1 MSDVSIE
8 KEWRQ
13 FCETLEQIGAELLPA
28 APDDATR
35 AEGVAYLARL
45 TAYGVERFLS
55 GAERLT
61 NGLSFNVP
69 RIGGYNPDYIVG
81 SANVSGDRHYRL
93 TGKINDAYR
102 IGVGAYSVQPG
113 GQISTDGYRV
123 LTAKDFAHGPD
134 GSFDLATAADADPT
148 TGIKLAP
155 TSNLFLIREIV
166 LRPGDKPA
174 EFVLAS
180 DHHEAERALTAADVA
195 RRMTAIRHF
204 ISGSLKQFLLWS
216 RTFAEHPNTMTPLAP
231 ELDRTVQGDP
241 GTRYYSG
248 YFDLDDDEALIVEIP
263 RVVCTYWQIQL
274 TNHWLEPLP
283 ASHLNHIT
291 AQPDTDGVVR
301 VAIARRDP
309 GLPNWLDTGGRTK
322 GAIFHRTIDAD
333 RVARPICRLKTL
345 P

>member
-1 MSDVSIE
+1 MSEASIDE
-8 KEWRQ
+8 EWRQ
-13 FCETLEQIGAELLPA
+13 FCATLEQIGAELLPA
-28 APDDATR
+28 APDDGTR

-45 TAYGVERFLS
+45 AAYGVERFLS
-55 GAERLT
+55 GSELLT

-69 RIGGYNPDYIVG
+69 RIGGYNPDYIIG
-81 SANVSGDRHYRL
+81 SANLAGDRRYRL

-102 IGVGAYSVQPG
+102 IGVGAYSVRPD
-113 GQISTDGYRV
+113 GQIATDGYRV
-123 LTAKDFAHGPD
+123 LTTKDFPRKPG
-134 GSFDLATAADADPT
+134 GSFDLAIGAGIDPAD
-148 TGIKLAP
+148 GIRLTP

-174 EFVLAS
+174 EFALTS
-180 DHHEAERALTAADVA
+180 DRDESKTALTAADVA

-216 RTFAEHPNTMTPLAP
+216 RTFAEHPNAVTPLAP

-248 YFDLDDDEALIVEIP
+248 YFDLADDQVLIVEIP
-263 RVVCTYWQIQL
+263 RLACTYWQIQL

-283 ASHLNHIT
+283 ASHLNHVT
-291 AQPDTDGVVR
+291 AKPDADGIVR
-301 VAIARRDP
+301 VAIAKRDP
-309 GLPNWLDTGGRTK
+309 RRANWLDTGGRSK

-333 RVARPICRLKTL
+333 RTAIPRCVVEPC
-345 P
+345 